1 MRVREPVGTVYFTFA
16 GAQVSAA
23 ALLTVAAAVA
33 RAGRADRFV
42 LTAYTDPYGSV
53 ELNRRLAA
61 LRAES
66 VTAALAVRGV
76 DPAQVVVLSR
86 PQCCAV
92 QPLPERDAALYRR
105 VDIEILTHRAVLS
118 EERGHGPQPHS

>member
-1 MRVREPVGTVYFTFA
+1 MGSVYFA
-16 GAQVSAA
+16 SAASQVSAA
-23 ALLTVAAAVA
+23 ALPTVAAAVA

-42 LTAYTDPYGSV
+42 LTAYTDPYGSP
-53 ELNRRLAA
+53 ELNRRLAE

-66 VTAALAVRGV
+66 VAAALAVRGV
-76 DPAQVVVLSR
+76 DPARVVVLRR

-92 QPLPERDAALYRR
+92 QPLPERDAAPYRR

-118 EERGHGPQPHS
+118 EERSHDPQPHS